1 MAYLSLYR
9 KFRPSSF
16 DTLLGQDHV
25 VRILKNQIKTGTI
38 GHAYLFTGARGTGK
52 TSAAK
57 IFARAVNC
65 LNPKDGSPCGECVVC
80 KALSD
85 VSNLDVLE
93 IDAASNNGVDEIR
106 DLKEKI
112 QYPPVSA
119 RYKVYIVDEVHML
132 SLPAFNALLK
142 TLEEP
147 PAHAIFILATTEVQK
162 LPDTILSR
170 CMRFDFRLLPQ
181 EIIAD
186 HLREIFNAVG
196 KKADDGAIAMI
207 ASSGYGSMR
216 DALSVA
222 DMCLSYSMDVLT
234 YSDVLAVLGATDRR
248 IIVNLIAQMLAGDH
262 KSCLDTIDK
271 VVKSGVSVSV
281 FAKDLSAILRDI
293 LVLKSNREQKL
304 QYPDDIIK
312 DMTELASIYSVGV
325 LLRALEYIAKLEG
338 ELRYSVQPRLMLE
351 ATVLRIGEQK
361 SDLNVDGLLTRIQ
374 MLEDKIKR
382 IEENGVTVSQS
393 NPISAQSVQKK
404 EEIIPDP
411 MDGDSRRIWA
421 RLVKYLRNKN
431 MFALYTGALS
441 AKETAID
448 KDNFIVT
455 VDGDSSNYAILATKQ
470 NVDEISRLLT
480 LLTGVEYKFVC
491 KLPDGVDEP
500 KSGDIERIKSL
511 VGDDKLKI
519 IR

>member
-25 VRILKNQIKTGTI
+25 VRILKNQIKTGTV

-65 LNPKDGSPCGECVVC
+65 KNPQDGSPCGECTVC
-80 KALSD
+80 KALAD
-85 VSNLDVLE
+85 VNNLDVLE

-119 RYKVYIVDEVHML
+119 KYKVYIVDEVHML

-170 CMRFDFRLLPQ
+170 CMRFDFRLLPDD
-181 EIIAD
+181 IIAD
-186 HLREIFNAVG
+186 HLREIFKAVG
-196 KKADDGAIAMI
+196 KSAEEGAISMI

-222 DMCLSYSMDVLT
+222 DMCLSYSTDKLTYQDVLT
-234 YSDVLAVLGATDRR
+234 VLGATDRG
-248 IIVNLIAQMLAGDH
+248 IIVDLVEQMLSSDH
-262 KSCLDTIDK
+262 KACLNTVDK

-293 LVLKSNREQKL
+293 LILKSNPLIKL
-304 QYPDDIIK
+304 QYPDEILKRMID
-312 DMTELASIYSVGV
+312 LANCYSVNI
-325 LLRALEYIAKLEG
+325 LLRALEYIAGLEA
-338 ELRYSVQPRLMLE
+338 ELRYSVQPRLILE
-351 ATVLRIGEQK
+351 ATVLRIGETK

-374 MLEDKIKR
+374 MLEDRLKR
-382 IEENGVTVSQS
+382 IEENGVAVVQSSQVST
-393 NPISAQSVQKK
+393 PKK
-404 EEIIPDP
+404 EEIIPDA

-470 NVDEISRLLT
+470 NVEEISRLLT
-480 LLTGVEYKFVC
+480 LLTGIEYKFVC

>member
-65 LNPKDGSPCGECVVC
+65 LTPIDGSPCGECAVC

-85 VSNLDVLE
+85 VNNLDVLE

-112 QYPPVSA
+112 QYPPVSS

-147 PAHAIFILATTEVQK
+147 PSHAIFILATTEVQK

-170 CMRFDFRLLPQ
+170 CMRFDFRLLPE
-181 EIIAD
+181 EIIKN
-186 HLREIFNAVG
+186 HLIEIFKEVG
-196 KKADDGAIAMI
+196 KEVDEEAVAMI

-222 DMCLSYSMDVLT
+222 DMCLSYSIGKLTYEDVLT
-234 YSDVLAVLGATDRR
+234 VLGATDRSV
-248 IIVNLIAQMLAGDH
+248 IVELVKNMLDGNH
-262 KSCLDTIDK
+262 KACLDVIDK
-271 VVKSGVSVSV
+271 VIKSGVSVSV
-281 FAKDLSAILRDI
+281 FAKDLSSILRDI
-293 LVLKSNREQKL
+293 LILNSNIDAKLSYPTKILEQMKAISTK
-304 QYPDDIIK
+304 P
-312 DMTELASIYSVGV
+312 VGV
-325 LLRALEYIAKLEG
+325 LLRALEHVASLEG
-338 ELRYSVQPRLMLE
+338 ELRYSVQPRLILE
-351 ATVLRIGEQK
+351 ATVLRIGEAK

-374 MLEDKIKR
+374 MLEDKIKN
-382 IEENGVTVSQS
+382 IESNGVVVNTAGKTTVV
-393 NPISAQSVQKK
+393 N
-404 EEIIPDP
+404 EEIVPDA

-421 RLVKYLRNKN
+421 RLVRYLRTKN

-441 AKETAID
+441 AKDTAID
-448 KDNFIVT
+448 GNTFTVT
-455 VDGDSSNYAILATKQ
+455 VEGDTSNYSILATKQ

-480 LLTGVEYKFVC
+480 LLTGIEYKFVC
-491 KLPDGVDEP
+491 KLPEGVEEP

>member
-9 KFRPSSF
+9 KFRPNSF

-25 VRILKNQIKTGTI
+25 VRILKNQIKTHSI

-65 LNPKDGSPCGECVVC
+65 LSPVDGSPCGECAVC
-80 KALSD
+80 RALLD
-85 VSNLDVLE
+85 QNNLDVLE

-112 QYPPVSA
+112 QYPPVTA
-119 RYKVYIVDEVHML
+119 KYKVYIVDEVHML

-170 CMRFDFRLLPQ
+170 CMRFDFRLLH
-181 EIIAD
+181 EDIIAD
-186 HLREIFNAVG
+186 HISDIFREVG
-196 KKADDGAIAMI
+196 KDADDGAIRLI

-222 DMCLSYSMDVLT
+222 DMCLSYSLEKLT
-234 YSDVLAVLGATDRR
+234 YSDVLSVLGATDRQ
-248 IIVNLIAQMLAGDH
+248 IIVDLIQSMLKGDI
-262 KSCLDTIDK
+262 KSCLDIVDTVI
-271 VVKSGVSVSV
+271 KSGVSVSV

-293 LVLKSNREQKL
+293 LTLSANPNSNIT
-304 QYPDDIIK
+304 YPDAILKQMKDI
-312 DMTELASIYSVGV
+312 SSVYSTSA
-325 LLRALEYIAKLEG
+325 LLRALEKIAQLEG
-338 ELRYSVQPRLMLE
+338 ELRYSVQPRLILE
-351 ATVLRIGEQK
+351 ATVLRIAESN
-361 SDLNVDGLLTRIQ
+361 SDLDVVGLLTRIQ
-374 MLEDKIKR
+374 KLEDKIKQ
-382 IEENGVTVSQS
+382 IETTGVSVTNV
-393 NPISAQSVQKK
+393 AQPTKK
-404 EEIIPDP
+404 AEEIVVDP

-421 RLVKYLRNKN
+421 RLVKYLRDKN

-441 AKETAID
+441 AKETTID
-448 KDNFIVT
+448 GANFIVT
-455 VDGDSSNYAILATKQ
+455 VDGDSSNYSILTTKQ
-470 NVDEISRLLT
+470 NVDEIDRLLG
-480 LLTGVEYKFVC
+480 LFTGIQYKFVC

-511 VGDDKLKI
+511 IGDDKLKI

>member
-16 DTLLGQDHV
+16 DALLGQDHV
-25 VRILKNQIKTGTI
+25 VRILKNQIKTDTI

-65 LNPKDGSPCGECVVC
+65 LNPQDGSPCGECSVC
-80 KALSD
+80 KALAD
-85 VSNLDVLE
+85 TNNLDVLE

-170 CMRFDFRLLPQ
+170 CMRFDFRLLPE

-186 HLREIFNAVG
+186 HLREIFKAVG
-196 KKADDGAIAMI
+196 KQADDGAIAMI

-222 DMCLSYSMDVLT
+222 DMCLSYSTDTLT
-234 YSDVLAVLGATDRR
+234 YTDVLAVLGATDRG
-248 IIVNLIAQMLAGDH
+248 IIVDLVGQMLKGDH
-262 KSCLDTIDK
+262 KSCLDTVDK

-293 LVLKSNREQKL
+293 LILKSNPTAKI
-304 QYPDDIIK
+304 QYPDEILKRITD
-312 DMTELASIYSVGV
+312 LATVYSVSV
-325 LLRALEYIAKLEG
+325 LLRALEHIAGLEA
-338 ELRYSVQPRLMLE
+338 ELRYSVQPRLILE
-351 ATVLRIGEQK
+351 ATVLRIGEAK

-382 IEENGVTVSQS
+382 VEENGVTVVQS
-393 NPISAQSVQKK
+393 SPVATQKK

-448 KDNFIVT
+448 GEDFIVT

-470 NVDEISRLLT
+470 NVEEIGRLLT
-480 LLTGVEYKFVC
+480 LLTGIEYKFVC

>member
-16 DTLLGQDHV
+16 DALLGQDHV

-65 LNPKDGSPCGECVVC
+65 LSPVDGSPCGECAVC
-80 KALSD
+80 RALLD
-85 VSNLDVLE
+85 QNNLDVLE

-112 QYPPVSA
+112 QYPPVQA
-119 RYKVYIVDEVHML
+119 KYKVYIVDEVHML

-170 CMRFDFRLLPQ
+170 CMRFDFRLLPE
-181 EIIAD
+181 EIIAN
-186 HLREIFNAVG
+186 HIKEIFNEIG
-196 KKADDGAIAMI
+196 KPADDGAISMI
-207 ASSGYGSMR
+207 AASGYGSMR

-222 DMCLSYSMDVLT
+222 DMCLSYSTDTLT
-234 YSDVLAVLGATDRR
+234 YEDVLAVLGATDRR
-248 IIVNLIAQMLAGDH
+248 IIVGLIEHMLEGNH
-262 KSCLDTIDK
+262 KESLSIIDS
-271 VVKSGVSVSV
+271 VIKSGVSVSV
-281 FAKDLSAILRDI
+281 FAKDLAKLLRDVLI
-293 LVLKSNREQKL
+293 LNSNPDCKL
-304 QYPDDIIK
+304 SYPDAIIARLRIISK
-312 DMTELASIYSVGV
+312 KYTPNT
-325 LLRALEYIAKLEG
+325 LLRALEHVSALEG
-338 ELRYSVQPRLMLE
+338 ELRYSVQPRLILE
-351 ATVLRIGEQK
+351 ATVLRIGEVK

-374 MLEDKIKR
+374 MLEDKLKS
-382 IEENGVTVSQS
+382 IEANGITVS
-393 NPISAQSVQKK
+393 SAPQSVAQKTQ
-404 EEIIPDP
+404 EIIEPDP
-411 MDGDSRRIWA
+411 MGGDSRRIWG
-421 RLVKYLRNKN
+421 RLVRYLRDKN

-441 AKETAID
+441 AKDTIID
-448 KDNFIVT
+448 GDNFVVT
-455 VDGDSSNYAILATKQ
+455 VEDDSSNYAILSTKQ

-480 LLTGVEYKFVC
+480 LLTGIEYKFVC
-491 KLPDGVDEP
+491 KLPEGVEAP

-511 VGDDKLKI
+511 ISDDKLKI

>member
-25 VRILKNQIKTGTI
+25 VRILKNQIKTATI

-65 LNPKDGSPCGECVVC
+65 LHPEDGSPCGKCSVC

-85 VSNLDVLE
+85 SNNLDVLE

-170 CMRFDFRLLPQ
+170 CMRFDFRLLPE

-186 HLREIFNAVG
+186 HLREIFKEVG
-196 KKADDGAIAMI
+196 KQADDGAIAMI

-222 DMCLSYSMDVLT
+222 DMCLSYSTDTLT
-234 YSDVLAVLGATDRR
+234 YSDVLAVLGATDRG
-248 IIVNLIAQMLAGDH
+248 IIVDLVGQMLKGDH
-262 KSCLDTIDK
+262 RSCLDTVDK
-271 VVKSGVSVSV
+271 VIKSGVSVSV

-293 LVLKSNREQKL
+293 LILKSNSDAKF
-304 QYPDDIIK
+304 QYPEDIFKRMTGIAK
-312 DMTELASIYSVGV
+312 DYSVSV
-325 LLRALEYIAKLEG
+325 LLRALEYIAGLEA
-338 ELRYSVQPRLMLE
+338 ELRYSVQPRLILE
-351 ATVLRIGEQK
+351 ATVLRIGEAK

-374 MLEDKIKR
+374 MLEDRLKR
-382 IEENGVTVSQS
+382 IEEGGVTVVQS
-393 NPISAQSVQKK
+393 SAVTAQKK

-411 MDGDSRRIWA
+411 MGGDSRRIWA
-421 RLVKYLRNKN
+421 RLVKYLRDKN

-448 KDNFIVT
+448 GDSFIVT
-455 VDGDSSNYAILATKQ
+455 VDGDSSNYSILATKQ
-470 NVDEISRLLT
+470 NVEEISRLLT
-480 LLTGVEYKFVC
+480 LLTGIEYKFVC